1 MNDAE
6 VPEFEQPDDFRYRQY
21 RCRSCSSDLTML
33 LGFAAES
40 GAAWNAWIV
49 GAAIALIAAAAL
61 YAFYEVEEWV
71 NLVLGVWAVVAPWVL
86 GFAAV
91 TAAMWVHLIVG
102 VVVAVVAAGSIW
114 FSHNH
119 PLSTV

>member
-1 MNDAE
+1 MLKSLNSNNRTALDIVNIVAGLALLIS
-6 VPEFEQPDDFRYRQY
+6 PW
-21 RCRSCSSDLTML
+21 L